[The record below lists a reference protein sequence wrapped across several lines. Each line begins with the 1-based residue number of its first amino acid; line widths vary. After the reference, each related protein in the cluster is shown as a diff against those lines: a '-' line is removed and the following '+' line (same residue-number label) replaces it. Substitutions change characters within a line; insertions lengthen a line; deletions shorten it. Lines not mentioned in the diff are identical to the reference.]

1 MKQSKKSGTKQ
12 HHRVRVVRGCAP
24 DPSSTLSAEE
34 QARVLALADVALRAG
49 ASDRGPAHVGDR
61 ARREHEQLKQE
72 LREVVDGFEHKRRSG
87 AR

>member
-1 MKQSKKSGTKQ
+1 
-12 HHRVRVVRGCAP
+12 
-24 DPSSTLSAEE
+24 
-34 QARVLALADVALRAG
+34 LADVVLRAG
-49 ASDRGPAHVGDR
+49 ASDRGPSHVGDR

>member
-1 MKQSKKSGTKQ
+1 
-12 HHRVRVVRGCAP
+12 VRGCAP
-24 DPSSTLSAEE
+24 DPRSTLSAEE

>member
-1 MKQSKKSGTKQ
+1 MKQSKKSVTKR
-12 HHRVRVVRGCAP
+12 HHRVRLVRGCAP

-34 QARVLALADVALRAG
+34 LARVLALADVALRAG
-49 ASDRGPAHVGDR
+49 TSDVGPARASDR

-72 LREVVDGFEHKRRSG
+72 LRDVVEGFEHKRRSG